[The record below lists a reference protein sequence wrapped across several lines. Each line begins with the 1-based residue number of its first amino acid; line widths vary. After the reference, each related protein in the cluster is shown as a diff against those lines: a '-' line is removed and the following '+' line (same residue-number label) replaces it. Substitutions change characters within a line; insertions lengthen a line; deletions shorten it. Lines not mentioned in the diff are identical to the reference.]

1 MSQVRHE
8 GLRFLI
14 AGSLNTTATYGIY
27 LLLLPVLR
35 YEIAYSIAYVLGIGL
50 AYLLNVWYVFRV
62 RHSTRKLTLFPLAY
76 FVQYLL
82 GILVLRFTVETMGV
96 PRAFALLFSLTIT
109 VPIVFLLIRYILKS
123 SPDRLPPAADGH

>member
-14 AGSLNTTATYGIY
+14 AGSLNTAATYAIY

-50 AYLLNVWYVFRV
+50 AYLLNVSYVFRV
-62 RHSTRKLTLFPLAY
+62 RHSARKLTLFPLAY
-76 FVQYLL
+76 FAQYLL

-96 PRAFALLFSLTIT
+96 SRAFALLFSLTIT

-123 SPDRLPPAADGH
+123 SPGHLPPAADGD